1 MPDHLPEFVDPFSL
15 AEKRRQFKG
24 SLPLSKMLRVQEVG
38 LLLEREG
45 NVSFDLRFEK
55 EGRTVVVAGHV
66 EAELQLQCQ
75 CCLGAL
81 DWPVHSQ
88 VKLGVVRTLAE
99 ADLLSESYE
108 PLLLEED
115 TVALVD
121 IVQDE
126 VLLPLPTVPQHGHCE
141 PSAQIKKKEV
151 ASESPKRPNPFA
163 VLAEL
168 KKSN

>member
-1 MPDHLPEFVDPFSL
+1 MVDHLPEFIDPLAL

-24 SLPLSKMLRVQEVG
+24 SLSLSKMPRVQALEWLSERNTEVG
-38 LLLEREG
+38 FE
-45 NVSFDLRFEK
+45 LRFEK
-55 EGRTVVVAGHV
+55 DGKVVVVIGRV

-75 CCLGAL
+75 CCLGVL
-81 DWPVHSQ
+81 PWSVHSP
-88 VKLGVVRTLAE
+88 VKLGVVKTLAE
-99 ADLLSESYE
+99 ADLLPESYE

-115 TVALVD
+115 NIALVD

-126 VLLPLPTVPQHGHCE
+126 ILLALPTIPQHGTCE
-141 PSAQIKKKEV
+141 PARQTQKKET
-151 ASESPKRPNPFA
+151 APDSPKRPNPFA